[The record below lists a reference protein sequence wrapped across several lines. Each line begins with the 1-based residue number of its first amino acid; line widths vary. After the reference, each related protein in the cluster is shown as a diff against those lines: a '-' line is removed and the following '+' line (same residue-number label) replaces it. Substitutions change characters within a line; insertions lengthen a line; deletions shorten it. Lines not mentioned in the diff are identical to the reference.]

1 MRELIVELGLE
12 QPGIPWHCDNQST
25 IVSART
31 IGFSGRTRHVDVK
44 LKFTRRECESK
55 RVKVQYVPTDQQLA
69 DVLTKRLKRVKHGQF
84 VTAALVNISEYP
96 YTQGIRGIGIG
107 GVCRY
112 RHCV

>member
-1 MRELIVELGLE
+1 MVELGLE
-12 QPGIPWHCDNQST
+12 QPGIPWDCDNQST

-31 IGFSGRTRHVDVK
+31 MGFSGRTRHVDVK
-44 LKFTRRECESK
+44 LKFTRQECESK
-55 RVKVQYVPTDQQLA
+55 RVKLQYVPTDQQLA
-69 DVLTKRLKRVKHGQF
+69 DVLTKILKRVKHSQF